1 MVTSFYGTSLCLI
14 ACALTVGQAP
24 DRTEWVLAPQL
35 AQGLEL
41 VYQGGY
47 IEEPLIPNVQH
58 KQEYKL
64 ETQIF
69 VLQANK
75 RSWDV
80 AVMNA
85 LSLRDSKQEK
95 NPKQKTGSGPTS
107 MRLDLLQVDS
117 QGRLKS
123 PAGTSLLVPLQG
135 PPTLECGAFVET
147 PLTKVGKNGF
157 WPVNEEGRPT
167 RTWTF
172 MGIESCGGVTCVK
185 LIGEQQSDD
194 WDQPRADRTAWRRL
208 DAVWLSTQ
216 LGVAQ
221 KLERVIERRDPA
233 RREPT
238 QRATVRYELESRL
251 RFPGKLYE
259 DRKVE
264 IEKAAKFQ
272 EEAKPLLAQPAIY
285 GGQIDGLIRKLHF
298 YLENHP
304 PTPYRKVVVQ
314 LEGRLDKARKGEA
327 PAVVNSEDPEPPRV
341 TLAVG
346 QKVSD
351 FVVTDLISR
360 QSTRLN
366 GLLGKPVLVLFY
378 NPNTQTGKEVLAF
391 ARDQAAKHGDR
402 LGVMAMAVA
411 EDVELVRKQHA
422 DMRLPFHVHD
432 GKGLRFTFGVDA
444 TPRLIVLDGEGV
456 IRAAQTGWGF
466 QTPREISEDIARC
479 LK

>member
-1 MVTSFYGTSLCLI
+1 MVTSFCLI

-24 DRTEWVLAPQL
+24 DRTEFLLAPQL
-35 AQGLEL
+35 APGQEF
-41 VYQGGY
+41 VYKGAY
-47 IEEPLIPNVQH
+47 IEESLIPNVLH
-58 KQEYKL
+58 KQEYGL
-64 ETQIF
+64 DAQIF

-80 AVMNA
+80 AVMSA

-95 NPKQKTGSGPTS
+95 NPKPNVGPGPTS
-107 MRLDLLQVDS
+107 VRLDLLQVDA

-123 PAGTSLLVPLQG
+123 PAGAALLVPLQG

-157 WPVNEEGRPT
+157 WPVNEEGRPA
-167 RTWTF
+167 RTWTLL
-172 MGIESCGGVTCVK
+172 GVESCGGVACVK

-194 WDQPRADRTAWRRL
+194 WDQPRADRAAWRRH
-208 DAVWLSTQ
+208 DVVWLSTQ

-221 KLERVIERRDPA
+221 KLERVIERRDAA

-238 QRATVRYELESRL
+238 HRATVRYELESRL
-251 RFPGKLYE
+251 KYPGKLYD

-264 IEKAAKFQ
+264 IDKAARFQ

-298 YLENHP
+298 YMENHP

-314 LEGRLDKARKGEA
+314 LESRLDKARKGEA
-327 PAVVNSEDPEPPRV
+327 PAVVSSDDPEPPRV

-366 GLLGKPVLVLFY
+366 RLLGKPVLVFFY
-378 NPNTQTGKEVLAF
+378 NPNTPTGKEVLAF
-391 ARDQAAKHGDR
+391 ACDQAAKHGER
-402 LGVMAMAVA
+402 LGIMAMAVA
-411 EDVELVRKQHA
+411 EDADFVRKQHA
-422 DMRLPFHVHD
+422 DLRLPFHVHD

-444 TPRLIVLDGEGV
+444 TPRLVVLDGEGV
-456 IRAAQTGWGF
+456 IRAAHTGWGF
-466 QTPREISEDIARC
+466 HTPGEISEEIMRC